1 MHLYQHGMDLSLLS
15 QWLGHA
21 QLETSLIYAR
31 ADTEMKRRAIAL
43 ATTKQNPLRDQQ
55 RNERFV
61 VDDEETLKLLM
72 GLR

>member
-1 MHLYQHGMDLSLLS
+1 MNLSLLA

-21 QLETSLIYAR
+21 QLETSLIYDAH
-31 ADTEMKRRAIAL
+31 ADTEMKRCAIAL

-55 RNERFV
+55 RNARFV
-61 VDDEETLKLLM
+61 VDNEETLKLLM